1 MKILV
6 IGAGIFGCSIAS
18 ELAFAGFDVTLIEKE
33 SSIMKKAS
41 YVNHNRLHLGYH
53 YLRSKE
59 TAKQSLDGLLSFL
72 FYYGNAIYSDFNN
85 YYAIAK
91 DGSLTSTDEFIEF
104 CDLMGIDYQ
113 SDFPSQELIAHHK
126 IDSCFKVPEPVF
138 DFQTLKKIISERIVK
153 SKVKLKFEQE
163 CQKIEYTKNHYCVTK
178 NNETHEF
185 DSVINTTYNDINE
198 INRNL
203 NIPPIKLKF
212 QDVVIPVFSS
222 PIDPIGLT
230 VMDGPFC
237 SIMPRG
243 KEKNTFLLYHVK
255 KSVLN
260 ETIGFC
266 APDWDKQS
274 YIDVNSIFSES
285 SHFYPFLEHVTK
297 FENTRTIRAVVD
309 NPNDARVS
317 ELFEYENLPL
327 YFTIISGKITTAF
340 QTALIIKNKLQGKS
354 NIKHK
359 IL

>member
-18 ELAFAGFDVTLIEKE
+18 ELSFAGFDVTLIEKE
-33 SSIMKKAS
+33 MSIMKKAS

-91 DGSLTSTDEFIEF
+91 DGSLTSTDEFIDF

-113 SDFPSQELIAHHK
+113 SDFPSKELIDHNK

-138 DFQTLKKIISERIVK
+138 DFQTLKKIISERISK
-153 SKVKLKFEQE
+153 SKVKIKFEQE
-163 CQKIEYTKNHYCVTK
+163 CQKIEYVKNLYYVTK
-178 NNETHEF
+178 NDKIYEF
-185 DSVINTTYNDINE
+185 DCVINTTYNNINLINKHLDIH
-198 INRNL
+198 
-203 NIPPIKLKF
+203 PIKLKF
-212 QDVVIPVFSS
+212 QDVAIPVFSS
-222 PIDPIGLT
+222 PTDPIGLT

-243 KEKNTFLLYHVK
+243 KEQNTFLLYHVK

-260 ETIGFC
+260 EEIGIC
-266 APDWDKQS
+266 APEWNSQDN
-274 YIDVNSIFSES
+274 IDVNSIFSES
-285 SHFYPFLEHVTK
+285 LFFYPFLEKVTK
-297 FENTRTIRAVVD
+297 QEITRTVRAVVD

-317 ELFEYENLPL
+317 ELFEHENYPL

-340 QTALIIKNKLQGKS
+340 QTALIIKNKLQGKN
-354 NIKHK
+354 NIKYK